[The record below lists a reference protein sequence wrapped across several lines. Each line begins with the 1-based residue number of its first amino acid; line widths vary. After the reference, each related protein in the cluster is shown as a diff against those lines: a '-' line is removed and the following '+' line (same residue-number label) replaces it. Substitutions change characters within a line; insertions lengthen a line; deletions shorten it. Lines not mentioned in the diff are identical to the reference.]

1 MSTPSS
7 GVVSEF
13 AIRSYKNF
21 YKSCILA
28 SIISFMLYGFLPTNL
43 TLGSLKA
50 GYSLLMVGIFL
61 ILLFMIRN
69 LMMNLNNS
77 ESIVTSIFKVVSS
90 SAPMVL
96 MIGVIIFML
105 VMITNYGNLISEN
118 RMSDSFYTFTNISV
132 ILLLIQVY
140 TLYSSV
146 DNDKRFD
153 ASGQLSKLTSSML
166 YLFGLLTLIC
176 SLIIFT
182 ILKYFTTDG

>member
-1 MSTPSS
+1 MTV
-7 GVVSEF
+7 VVSEF
-13 AIRSYKNF
+13 AVRSYKNF
-21 YKSCILA
+21 YKSCIFA
-28 SIISFMLYGFLPTNL
+28 SIMSFLLYMFLPVNL

-50 GYSLLMVGIFL
+50 GYSLLMIGIFL

-69 LMMNLNNS
+69 LMIHLNNA
-77 ESIVTSIFKVVSS
+77 ESIITRIFKIVSA

-96 MIGVIIFML
+96 MLGVIIFML
-105 VMITNYGNLISEN
+105 LMITNYGNRIAEN
-118 RMSDSFYTFTNISV
+118 RISDSFYKFTNISV

-153 ASGQLSKLTSSML
+153 ATGQMSKLSSSML

-176 SLIIFT
+176 SLVIFT